1 VAVGVAVAAVEEDA
15 AGSFA
20 PDTIAVSVP
29 AAVAPLYVTAASQPI
44 EPVAATPS
52 MVVPIVILRRRRLA
66 RDRASVRPL
75 SVVFME
81 RSCSRDPFGIVT
93 PASGGPPPA

>member
-1 VAVGVAVAAVEEDA
+1 MSPAAVAEAVAEVV

-20 PDTIAVSVP
+20 PDTIAVSAP
-29 AAVAPLYVTAASQPI
+29 AAIAPLSVAAASQPI
-44 EPVAATPS
+44 EPIAATPS

-75 SVVFME
+75 SLVFMG
-81 RSCSRDPFGIVT
+81 DPAAAIL
-93 PASGGPPPA
+93 SGS